1 METYNEIYERM
12 KQRYIAESESDF
24 DEASDIAIKMRVL
37 AGEIYNA
44 KVNFEW
50 LKNQMF
56 VTSASGEYLD
66 YIAMQRGL
74 SRKQAKKAQG
84 EIMFRIT
91 QPIDHT
97 IIIPKGTVV
106 ATEDEVPMRF
116 VTTEPEEITKGN
128 TVVSIYAEA
137 EQAGSRGNIKAGQ
150 AVVLVSAPSEIETAS
165 NPYDFEDGEDAESDM
180 ALRERIRRTF
190 TSQSN
195 GTNSAYYEQLAL
207 SVSGIEKAGVVPKV
221 RGVGTVNLYVCGKDE
236 RVSDEVKA
244 ELQELVDRERELNVD
259 VQVYHAGFT
268 DYDLDVVVVPKSGY
282 SLSEITEKLTNAFK
296 EYISTIPIGGKL
308 YLSSIGKYLL
318 DTDCIENYEFDVYM
332 HNMEVSGSQC
342 FRAGEITITV

>member
-1 METYNEIYERM
+1 METYDEIYERM
-12 KQRYIAESESDF
+12 KQKYISESDADF

-56 VTSASGEYLD
+56 VTTASGEYLD
-66 YIAMQRGL
+66 YIAIQRGL
-74 SRKQAKKAQG
+74 QRKQAKKAQG
-84 EIMFRIT
+84 EITFSIS

-116 VTTEPEEITKGN
+116 VTTEPEEITQGN
-128 TVVSIYAEA
+128 TLVSIYAEA
-137 EQAGSRGNIKAGQ
+137 EQAGSQGNIKAGK

-165 NPYDFEDGEDAESDM
+165 NPYDFEDGEDSESDM
-180 ALRERIRRTF
+180 ALRERIQRTF

-207 SVSGIEKAGVVPKV
+207 SVSGIAKAGVVAKV
-221 RGVGTVNLYVCGKDE
+221 RGTGTVNLYVCGRE
-236 RVSDEVKA
+236 ARVSDEVKA
-244 ELQELVDRERELNVD
+244 ELQALVDEERELNVD
-259 VQVYHAGFT
+259 VQVYHASFV
-268 DYDLDVVVVPKSGY
+268 DYDLDVTVVPKSGY
-282 SLSEITEKLTNAFK
+282 STSEVTQKLTSAFT
-296 EYISTIPIGGKL
+296 EYINTIPIGGKL

-318 DTDCIENYEFDVYM
+318 DTNCIENYEFDVLM
-332 HNMEVSGSQC
+332 QNQEVSGSQC
-342 FRAGEITITV
+342 FRVGEVTITV

>member
-12 KQRYIAESESDF
+12 KQKYIEESDSDF

-56 VTSASGEYLD
+56 VTTASGEYLD

-74 SRKQAKKAQG
+74 ERKQAKKAQG
-84 EIMFRIT
+84 EITFSIS

-106 ATEDEVPMRF
+106 ATEDEIPMRF
-116 VTTEPEEITKGN
+116 VTTEAEEITQGN
-128 TVVSIYAEA
+128 TLVSIYAEA
-137 EQAGSRGNIKAGQ
+137 EQAGSKGNIKVGQ
-150 AVVLVSAPSEIETAS
+150 AVVLVSAPSEIETVI
-165 NPYDFEDGEDAESDM
+165 NYYDFEDGEDAESDM
-180 ALRERIRRTF
+180 ALRERIRKTF

-195 GTNSAYYEQLAL
+195 GTNSAYYEQLAM
-207 SVSGIEKAGVVPKV
+207 SVSGIAKAGVVPKV

-236 RVSDEVKA
+236 QVSDEVLA
-244 ELQELVDRERELNVD
+244 EVQALVNRERELNVD
-259 VQVYHAGFT
+259 VQVFHAGFK

-282 SLSEITEKLTNAFK
+282 SMAEITEKLTNAFK

-318 DTDCIENYEFDVYM
+318 DTDCIENYEFDVFM
-332 HNMEVSGSQC
+332 QNMEVSGSQC
-342 FRAGEITITV
+342 FRVGNIDITV